1 MTSTIIALLLFFGIA
16 FAPKVPWF
24 AKMGI
29 QIVLGLGIYFGLK
42 ETEFML
48 PKVGSMYGG
57 NAFDVME
64 GVAWLSMGVL
74 GTGLGLIATLVATIL
89 YKVFGKSSDD

>member
-1 MTSTIIALLLFFGIA
+1 MTSTIIALLLFLGIA

-24 AKMGI
+24 AKIGI

-57 NAFDVME
+57 NAFDVMD

-74 GTGLGLIATLVATIL
+74 GTVLGIIATIIATIL
-89 YKVFGKSSDD
+89 YKLFGKKSKD